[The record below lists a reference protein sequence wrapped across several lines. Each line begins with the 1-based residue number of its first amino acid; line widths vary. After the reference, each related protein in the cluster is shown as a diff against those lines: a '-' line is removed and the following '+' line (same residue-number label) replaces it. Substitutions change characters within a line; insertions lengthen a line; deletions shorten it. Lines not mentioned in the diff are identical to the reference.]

1 MQNGGGGVFVFVL
14 KGTKERET
22 GVVVRHS
29 FFDVKL
35 RKRMKTAKK
44 HKKKRKSLPHFR
56 WERRCCYFFLPS
68 SLLLSSRRLLSCV
81 FPRNSRLKSTRP
93 SCLPTT
99 PPARLSALPLP
110 SSSLLFAFSSLKLF
124 PAFVSPLNLLPQPV
138 SQLSGHE
145 AKKQKFFSP
154 PSHLEGGTSSSLCRR
169 H

>member
-1 MQNGGGGVFVFVL
+1 MRFCHAKRRRRSFRLCSKRYKRAGNRSR
-14 KGTKERET
+14 RET
-22 GVVVRHS
+22 L

-35 RKRMKTAKK
+35 GRRMKTAKST
-44 HKKKRKSLPHFR
+44 KRKGKVCPTFVGKGAAVT
-56 WERRCCYFFLPS
+56 FLPS

-124 PAFVSPLNLLPQPV
+124 PAFVFPPFPPPPQLVATASFPAKWTWGKKAKVLFPSLP
-138 SQLSGHE
+138 
-145 AKKQKFFSP
+145 F
-154 PSHLEGGTSSSLCRR
+154 RR
-169 H
+169 G